1 MRVGNLRL
9 DGRAR
14 PVAVDGDELVELDA
28 PSVEALLALGPV
40 GLDAALATAGTR
52 HPLHGADLAPALA
65 QPGKILCIGKN
76 YADHAEELGGPA
88 PAKPEVFMRARTS
101 LAGPRDPVRRPRVS
115 VQMDYEVE
123 LAVVIGRPGRYIDA
137 SRALDHVAGY
147 CVFNDFSIR
156 DFQYMGQQWT
166 PGKNFDRS
174 GPLGPFLVTA
184 DEVADPQALDLTCT
198 VVDAAGKRETL
209 QSSNTSLMVHR
220 IADLIAFLSLWT
232 TLEPGDVIATGTPGG
247 VGGARDPKRWLVPGE
262 TVETAVEGLGALKNQ
277 VLEEGGDTP

>member
-9 DGRAR
+9 DGRVQ
-14 PVAVDGDELVELDA
+14 PVALAGDELVELDA
-28 PSVEALLALGPV
+28 PSVEALLARGHD
-40 GLDAALATAGTR
+40 GLSAALASAGTR
-52 HPLHGADLAPALA
+52 HPLQGADLAPALA
-65 QPGKILCIGKN
+65 LPGKILCIGKN

-88 PAKPEVFMRARTS
+88 PAKPEVFLRSRTS
-101 LAGPRDPVRRPRVS
+101 LAGPQDPVRRPRVS
-115 VQMDYEVE
+115 EQMDYEAE

-166 PGKNFDRS
+166 PGKNFDGS

-184 DEVADPQALDLTCT
+184 DEVENPQDLDLSCT
-198 VVDAAGKRETL
+198 VVDVAGKREPL

-220 IADLIAFLSLWT
+220 IADVIAFLSLWT

-247 VGGARDPKRWLVPGE
+247 VGAARNPKRWLVPGE

-277 VLEEGGDTP
+277 VLEEAGARP